1 MTTTTD
7 GAPSYHEIADKLRRQ
22 ITSGA
27 LPPGA
32 DVPSQAELAAQYG
45 VGLGTAR
52 LALNAL
58 VTEGLITSGR
68 GRGRQVRDRRT
79 LYVYASRSES
89 MERRADATSDAWM
102 TDVREQGLE
111 PAQDIRVEL
120 VKAGPEIGRVLE
132 LDPGALVAVRR
143 RIRTVNGRPDNL
155 NDTYYD
161 HALALEIPEILSP
174 DDVTQGIV
182 ALMRERG
189 YTQVRYMHELRWRP
203 PTPDEAKRLDLP
215 PGVAVLVQMNTGY
228 TKDRPVKTTVTTWPG
243 DSHVMIYELPA

>member
-1 MTTTTD
+1 MTAN
-7 GAPSYHEIADKLRRQ
+7 GASSYHEVADMLRER
-22 ITSGA
+22 ITSGE

-32 DVPSQAELAAQYG
+32 DVPSQAELAGQYG
-45 VGLGTAR
+45 VGQGAAR
-52 LALNAL
+52 MALSAL
-58 VTEGLITSGR
+58 VTEGLITAGR
-68 GRGRQVRDRRT
+68 GRGRQVRDRRP
-79 LYVYASRSES
+79 LYVYATRSES

-102 TDVREQGLE
+102 TDIREQGRE
-111 PAQDIRVEL
+111 PGQDIRVEL
-120 VKAGPEIGRVLE
+120 VKAGPEIGRTLE
-132 LDPGALVAVRR
+132 IDPGALVAVRR
-143 RIRTVNGRPDNL
+143 RIRTVDGRPDNL

-189 YTQVRYMHELRWRP
+189 YVQVRYTHELRWRP
-203 PTPDEAKRLDLP
+203 PTPDEAQRLELP